1 MRTWLRLESV
11 GKFIGIS
18 GAIVLRM
25 IWFLAALV
33 VSKQRV
39 VAGYTWLA
47 QASTH
52 SLRIRLPKS
61 TASA

>member
-1 MRTWLRLESV
+1 MRTWLQLESV

-18 GAIVLRM
+18 GAILLRT
-25 IWFLAALV
+25 IWFVAALV

-39 VAGYTWLA
+39 VVGYTWLA

-52 SLRIRLPKS
+52 SLRIGLPKC